1 MRKLFYIFC
10 VFFLFFSCTNVS
22 LEDIQGWAGVSYFWA
37 RDLRVNEPRYYLVPA
52 VFLGEGEKVR
62 LYREYSV
69 EISEDTAE
77 ILIRDLDRITSTL
90 DQAFN
95 PPLDVNRDN
104 KVTFLFLDIQDGASL
119 GDPFIAGYF
128 DSVNFF
134 ADKDVEAL
142 SYRSNEQEILY
153 IDTYPNVIGSEIF
166 YSTLAHE
173 YQHLLQYSYN
183 LKNNLTKAT
192 WLMEALAEI
201 ASDIAVFS
209 PQTLRLQGFAKTS
222 GVSLIHWQ
230 STLENYSLAYS
241 FFRFLVDNTS
251 SSFPKEVA
259 HNPYFSIGAVE
270 DALGKYFNFSSSI
283 CNIPSSSFYWD
294 CMYSFFYMDVYSLGN
309 NATGKRGSSSIS
321 LNKPS
326 YIRIKE
332 EHRPAAPP
340 LGTSTIFSLAGYA
353 SSSYGGNLT
362 SCNAGDCEDFTY
374 FSGNNTT
381 VVYNHNASSFS
392 EESIELASWYYC
404 RVFPLPRILW
414 EEKYSLLPILLER

>member
-1 MRKLFYIFC
+1 MRKFFYSFSIS
-10 VFFLFFSCTNVS
+10 FLFFSCTNVS

-69 EISEDTAE
+69 EISEDTAK
-77 ILIRDLDRITSTL
+77 ILVKDLDRITSTL
-90 DQAFN
+90 DRAFN

-104 KVTFLFLDIQDGASL
+104 KVTFLFLDIRDGASV

-134 ADKDVEAL
+134 ANKDVEAL
-142 SYRSNEQEILY
+142 SLRSNEQEILY
-153 IDTYPNVIGSEIF
+153 IDTYPNVIGSQVF

-209 PQTLRLQGFAKTS
+209 PQTLRLQGFARTA

-230 STLENYSLAYS
+230 STLENYSLAYT

-251 SSFPKEVA
+251 SSFPKDVA
-259 HNPYFSIGAVE
+259 HSQYFSMGAVE
-270 DALGKYFNFSSSI
+270 EALQKYLNFSSSI
-283 CNIPSSSFYWD
+283 CNIPSSYFYWD
-294 CMYSFFYMDVYSLGN
+294 CMYSFFYMDVYSLGS
-309 NATGKRGSSSIS
+309 NATGKRGSTSIS
-321 LNKPS
+321 LNRPS
-326 YIRIKE
+326 SIKIKE
-332 EHRPAAPP
+332 EHRPSSPP
-340 LGTSTIFSLAGYA
+340 LQSGNIFSLAGYA
-353 SSSYGGNLT
+353 SSAYGGNPT
-362 SCNAGDCEDFTY
+362 SCSGSCGDFTY
-374 FSGNNTT
+374 FSANNTT
-381 VVYNHNASSFS
+381 VVYNHNASSVN
-392 EESIELASWYYC
+392 EESIQLTSWYYC
-404 RVFPLPRILW
+404 RVFPLPRVLW